1 MNNTLNQNEKD
12 FLAVINQVSYELKIN
27 ALINSE
33 LDRPLYDNDRVLN
46 LLNIKDMLLTSI
58 LGRMK

>member
-1 MNNTLNQNEKD
+1 MNTLNQNEKD